1 MGGKNKHFCP
11 CGKYAQTRA
20 STLFFAELRIFFPPW
35 EGFVPWHAGKPFKTK
50 YLGFGTLLTDRG
62 YTRNRTQMKQNTAI
76 TLTFRLALAAAIL
89 FAGFT
94 SAVAQT
100 TSNKNGVTPA
110 LLLSFD
116 GQVNNDIAMLN
127 WVMENETNCKWF
139 VIERSGETGGY
150 DSISVVDGLNDNNMT
165 TYSFSDGHMVSGNN
179 YYRLRQV
186 DRDGVVRY
194 SKVVTLTNNADAN
207 AGPKMSVYPN
217 PAAATLNYSVSSVA
231 PQQVIVQ
238 VYNLA
243 GVVCYTSQQ
252 QLYTGANQQSIT
264 LSGLKN
270 GNYFLKVTNREGST
284 QYIQPFVK
292 MM

>member
-1 MGGKNKHFCP
+1 
-11 CGKYAQTRA
+11 
-20 STLFFAELRIFFPPW
+20 
-35 EGFVPWHAGKPFKTK
+35 
-50 YLGFGTLLTDRG
+50 
-62 YTRNRTQMKQNTAI
+62 MKQTTTIIRFA
-76 TLTFRLALAAAIL
+76 FAAALL
-89 FAGFT
+89 FAGFN

-116 GQVNNDIAMLN
+116 GQVNNSTALLN
-127 WVMENETNCKWF
+127 WVMENQTNCKWF
-139 VIERSGETGGY
+139 VIERAGAEGGY
-150 DSISVVDGLNDNNMT
+150 DSISVVDGINNNNMT
-165 TYSFSDGHMVSGNN
+165 TYNFSDGHMLSGNN

-186 DRDGVVRY
+186 DLDGVVRY
-194 SKVVTLTNNADAN
+194 SKVVTLTNNTDDN
-207 AGPKMSVYPN
+207 TTPKMSVYPN
-217 PAAATLNYSVSSVA
+217 PAAATLSYSVSSAA

-252 QLYTGANQQSIT
+252 QLYAGSNQQSISV
-264 LSGLKN
+264 SGLKN

-284 QYIQPFVK
+284 QFVQPFVK

>member
-1 MGGKNKHFCP
+1 
-11 CGKYAQTRA
+11 
-20 STLFFAELRIFFPPW
+20 
-35 EGFVPWHAGKPFKTK
+35 
-50 YLGFGTLLTDRG
+50 
-62 YTRNRTQMKQNTAI
+62 MKQTTTIIRFA
-76 TLTFRLALAAAIL
+76 FALATL
-89 FAGFT
+89 FAGVN

-116 GQVNNDIAMLN
+116 GQVNNSTAQLN

-139 VIERSGETGGY
+139 VIERAGETGGY
-150 DSISVVDGLNDNNMT
+150 DSISVVDGINNNNMT
-165 TYSFSDGHMVSGNN
+165 TYNFADGHMLSGNN

-186 DRDGVVRY
+186 DLDGVVRY
-194 SKVVTLTNNADAN
+194 SKVVTLSNNTDLSAST
-207 AGPKMSVYPN
+207 KMSVYPN
-217 PAAATLNYSVSSVA
+217 PAAATLNYSVSSAA

-252 QLYTGANQQSIT
+252 QLYAGSNQQSIA

-284 QYIQPFVK
+284 QFVQPFVK

>member
-1 MGGKNKHFCP
+1 
-11 CGKYAQTRA
+11 
-20 STLFFAELRIFFPPW
+20 
-35 EGFVPWHAGKPFKTK
+35 
-50 YLGFGTLLTDRG
+50 
-62 YTRNRTQMKQNTAI
+62 MKQTTVTTIIRFA
-76 TLTFRLALAAAIL
+76 FAVAVL
-89 FAGFT
+89 FAGN

-116 GQVNNDIAMLN
+116 GQVNNNTALLN

-139 VIERSGETGGY
+139 VIERAGISGGY
-150 DSISVVDGLNDNNMT
+150 DSIDVVDGLNDNNMT
-165 TYSFSDGHMVSGNN
+165 TYNFSDGHMLSGNN

-186 DRDGVVRY
+186 DRDGVARY
-194 SKVVTLTNNADAN
+194 SKVVTLTNNADLNDA
-207 AGPKMSVYPN
+207 PKMSVYPN
-217 PAAATLNYSVSSVA
+217 PAAATLNYSLSSIT
-231 PQQVIVQ
+231 PQQVVVQ

-252 QLYTGANQQSIT
+252 QLFAGTNQQSIT
-264 LSGLKN
+264 LNGLKN

-284 QYIQPFVK
+284 QFVQPFVK

>member
-1 MGGKNKHFCP
+1 
-11 CGKYAQTRA
+11 
-20 STLFFAELRIFFPPW
+20 
-35 EGFVPWHAGKPFKTK
+35 
-50 YLGFGTLLTDRG
+50 
-62 YTRNRTQMKQNTAI
+62 MKQTTATTI
-76 TLTFRLALAAAIL
+76 IRFAFAVAVL
-89 FAGFT
+89 FAGN

-100 TSNKNGVTPA
+100 TSNKNSVTPA

-116 GQVNNDIAMLN
+116 GQVNNNIALLN

-139 VIERSGETGGY
+139 VIERAGVSGGY

-165 TYSFSDGHMVSGNN
+165 TYNFSDGHMLSGNN

-194 SKVVTLTNNADAN
+194 SKVVTLTNNADLNEA
-207 AGPKMSVYPN
+207 PKMSVYPN
-217 PAAATLNYSVSSVA
+217 PAAATLNYSLSAIA
-231 PQQVIVQ
+231 PQQVVVQ

-252 QLYTGANQQSIT
+252 QLFAGTNQQSIT

-284 QYIQPFVK
+284 QYVQPFVK